1 MMPTAAAAA
10 KARPCSRAR
19 KKAIGAEVSG
29 RPTSQPPTA
38 GPQRRPARLAVPI
51 RTGVV
56 TSLRTRLSRRGLLH
70 GRDDDVG
77 GRALQEV
84 LDVVHRAQQPVA
96 DDLGRLTRVVGR
108 EHHGVEADRKSTRLN
123 SSHITISYAVFC

>member
-51 RTGVV
+51 RTGVA

-70 GRDDDVG
+70 GRDDDGG

-84 LDVVHRAQQPVA
+84 LDLVHPAQPA
-96 DDLGRLTRVVGR
+96 PPDDPRRPNPLAG
-108 EHHGVEADRKSTRLN
+108 
-123 SSHITISYAVFC
+123 

>member
-38 GPQRRPARLAVPI
+38 GPQRRPPRLAVPI
-51 RTGVV
+51 RTGVA
-56 TSLRTRLSRRGLLH
+56 TSLRRKLSMPGLLH
-70 GRDDDVG
+70 GRGDD
-77 GRALQEV
+77 GRWRAPEV
-84 LDVVHRAQQPVA
+84 DLLVFHRAQQTLA
-96 DDLGRLTRVVGR
+96 DYPRPLTRVVGP
-108 EHHGVEADRKSTRLN
+108 EDHG
-123 SSHITISYAVFC
+123 

>member
-51 RTGVV
+51 RTGVA

-70 GRDDDVG
+70 RRGDDVG
-77 GRALQEV
+77 WRAPPEV
-84 LDVVHRAQQPVA
+84 LDGFYRAQQPVP
-96 DDLGRLTRVVGR
+96 DDL
-108 EHHGVEADRKSTRLN
+108 
-123 SSHITISYAVFC
+123 

>member
-51 RTGVV
+51 RTGVA
-56 TSLRTRLSRRGLLH
+56 TSFRTKLAKRRLIYGL
-70 GRDDDVG
+70 DDGVG
-77 GRALQEV
+77 GRGLQEV
-84 LDVVHRAQQPVA
+84 LDVVHRAPQPLP
-96 DDLGRLTRVVGR
+96 DDL
-108 EHHGVEADRKSTRLN
+108 
-123 SSHITISYAVFC
+123 